1 MTLHARVVQIFLH
14 GWIVTS
20 FYEKFIDLSNCLHS
34 IQVICGRI
42 DLIKFIR
49 IGGCM
54 KLFTRIK
61 VSYLVICFVPL
72 LLMIISVYIISSVS
86 LNAIE
91 KQYGLSGSS
100 LEILYDPYKF
110 MKSVNSSIINEL
122 EASFEKQPYKLEDEA
137 YLDEINAL
145 LQENSAFL
153 IIKREGQV
161 VYSGNTEDIDLST
174 VYISSEGDR
183 DYYLMEDAS
192 LYVKQRSFTYT
203 DGSAGQIIIVTDIRS
218 LTPRIKLTA
227 IQTVVVI
234 VVILFLGATLLTVWL
249 YKSIV
254 KPIGEL
260 KLAAESIKNGALD
273 FSVESNTEDE
283 IGELFT
289 TFEEMRV
296 KMKEQLEVG
305 MQYEQ
310 ESKELMSNIS
320 HDLKTPITA
329 IKGYVEGIIDGVADT
344 PEKQDKYFRTIY
356 AKANDMQKM
365 IEELFLYSKL
375 DSNSETYSFAKVN
388 LNDYFEDCIEE
399 ISVDLEAKNIDLG
412 FFNYADKDVVII
424 ADPEKLK
431 RVITNIINNSAKY
444 IGDKKGIINIRI
456 REEAEFIQVE
466 IEDNGKGIAKKE
478 IPRIFERLYRTD
490 ASRNSA
496 QGGSGLG
503 LSIAKKIVEEHGGR
517 IWAASKEN
525 IGTCICFVIRKYEE
539 NKIYE

>member
-1 MTLHARVVQIFLH
+1 M
-14 GWIVTS
+14 
-20 FYEKFIDLSNCLHS
+20 
-34 IQVICGRI
+34 
-42 DLIKFIR
+42 
-49 IGGCM
+49 
-54 KLFTRIK
+54 
-61 VSYLVICFVPL
+61 ICFVPL
-72 LLMIISVYIISSVS
+72 LLMFISVYIISSVG

-91 KQYGLSGSS
+91 KQFGLSDST
-100 LEILYDPYKF
+100 LEIFYDPLKL
-110 MKSVNSSIINEL
+110 MESVNSSIIDEL
-122 EASFEKQPYKLEDEA
+122 ETSLEEQPYRLEDEG
-137 YLDEINAL
+137 YLDEVNARL
-145 LQENSAFL
+145 AENSAFL
-153 IIKREGQV
+153 MIKRGAEIL
-161 VYSGNTEDIDLST
+161 YSGSTEDIDLNEM
-174 VYISSEGDR
+174 YIASEGDR
-183 DYYLMEDAS
+183 NYYLMAGSS
-192 LYVKQRSFTYT
+192 LYVKQKDFTFT
-203 DGSAGQIIIVTDIRS
+203 DGSAGQIIIVTDVRS
-218 LTPRIKLTA
+218 LTPRIRLTL
-227 IQTVVVI
+227 IQTVIVI
-234 VVILFLGATLLTVWL
+234 VGILFIGTTLLTVWL

-260 KLAAESIKNGALD
+260 KLAAERMKNGDLD
-273 FSVESNTEDE
+273 FSVESEAEDE
-283 IGELFT
+283 IGDLFT

-296 KMKEQLEVG
+296 RMKEQIEVG
-305 MQYEQ
+305 MQYER

-329 IKGYVEGIIDGVADT
+329 IKGYVEGVLDGVADT
-344 PEKQDKYFRTIY
+344 PEKQEKYFRTIY
-356 AKANDMQKM
+356 SKANDMEKM

-375 DSNSETYSFAKVN
+375 DSNSETYSFARVN

-399 ISVDLEAKNIDLG
+399 ISVDLEERNIDLG

-456 REEAEFIQVE
+456 HEEAEFVQVE

-517 IWAASKEN
+517 IWATSKEN

-539 NKIYE
+539 NKTYE

>member
-1 MTLHARVVQIFLH
+1 M
-14 GWIVTS
+14 
-20 FYEKFIDLSNCLHS
+20 
-34 IQVICGRI
+34 
-42 DLIKFIR
+42 
-49 IGGCM
+49 
-54 KLFTRIK
+54 
-61 VSYLVICFVPL
+61 ICFVPL
-72 LLMIISVYIISSVS
+72 LLMIISVYIISSVG

-91 KQYGLSGSS
+91 KQFGLSDSS
-100 LEILYDPYKF
+100 LEVFYDPLKL
-110 MKSVNSSIINEL
+110 MESVNSSIINEL
-122 EASFEKQPYKLEDEA
+122 EISLENQPDKLEDEG
-137 YLDEINAL
+137 YLAEINAL
-145 LQENSAFL
+145 LEENSAFL
-153 IIKREGQV
+153 IIKRENQI
-161 VYSGNTEDIDLST
+161 VYSGNTQDIDLST
-174 VYISSEGDR
+174 VYIASEGDR
-183 DYYLMEDAS
+183 EYYLMEDVP
-192 LYVKQRSFTYT
+192 LFVKQRAFTFT
-203 DGSAGQIIIVTDIRS
+203 DGSAGQIIIVTDVGS
-218 LTPRIKLTA
+218 LTPRLKLTV
-227 IQTVVVI
+227 IQTVIVI
-234 VVILFLGATLLTVWL
+234 VGILFLGATLLTVWL
-249 YKSIV
+249 YRSIV

-260 KLAAESIKNGALD
+260 KLAAESIKNGDLD
-273 FSVESNTEDE
+273 FSVESDTEDE

-296 KMKEQLEVG
+296 RMKNQLEVG
-305 MQYEQ
+305 MQYER

-329 IKGYVEGIIDGVADT
+329 IKGYVEGVLDGVADT
-344 PEKQDKYFRTIY
+344 PEKQEKYFRTIY
-356 AKANDMQKM
+356 AKANDMEKM

-399 ISVDLEAKNIDLG
+399 ISVDLEAKHIDLG

-503 LSIAKKIVEEHGGR
+503 LSIAKKIIEEHGGR
-517 IWAASKEN
+517 IWATSKEN
-525 IGTCICFVIRKYEE
+525 TGTCICFVIRKYEE

>member
-1 MTLHARVVQIFLH
+1 
-14 GWIVTS
+14 
-20 FYEKFIDLSNCLHS
+20 
-34 IQVICGRI
+34 
-42 DLIKFIR
+42 
-49 IGGCM
+49 
-54 KLFTRIK
+54 
-61 VSYLVICFVPL
+61 
-72 LLMIISVYIISSVS
+72 MIISVYIISSAG

-91 KQYGLSGSS
+91 KQFGLSNSS
-100 LEILYDPYKF
+100 LEVFYDPLKL
-110 MKSVNSSIINEL
+110 MESVNFSIINDL
-122 EASFEKQPYKLEDEA
+122 ETSLEEQPYKLEDEI
-137 YLDEINAL
+137 YLNEINAL
-145 LQENSAFL
+145 LEKNSAFL
-153 IIKREGQV
+153 IIKKEGEV
-161 VYSGNTEDIDLST
+161 VYSGNTKDIDLNE
-174 VYISSEGDR
+174 VYIASEGDR
-183 DYYLMEDAS
+183 EYYLMGDS
-192 LYVKQRSFTYT
+192 PLYVKHRTFTFP
-203 DGSAGQIIIVTDIRS
+203 DGSQGQIIIVTDAAA

-227 IQTVVVI
+227 IQTVIVI
-234 VVILFLGATLLTVWL
+234 VTILFLGSTLLTVWL

-254 KPIGEL
+254 KPVGEL
-260 KLAAESIKNGALD
+260 KLAAERIKNGDLD
-273 FSVESNTEDE
+273 FSVESDTEDE

-289 TFEEMRV
+289 TFEDMRV
-296 KMKEQLEVG
+296 RMKEQLEVG
-305 MQYEQ
+305 MQYEL

-329 IKGYVEGIIDGVADT
+329 IKGYVEGILDGVADT

-356 AKANDMQKM
+356 AKANDMEKM

-399 ISVDLEAKNIDLG
+399 INVDLEAKNIDLG

-503 LSIAKKIVEEHGGR
+503 LSIAKKIIEEHGGR
-517 IWAASKEN
+517 IWATSKEN

-539 NKIYE
+539 SKIYE

>member
-1 MTLHARVVQIFLH
+1 
-14 GWIVTS
+14 
-20 FYEKFIDLSNCLHS
+20 
-34 IQVICGRI
+34 
-42 DLIKFIR
+42 
-49 IGGCM
+49 M

-72 LLMIISVYIISSVS
+72 LLMIISVYIISSAG

-91 KQYGLSGSS
+91 KQFGLSNSS
-100 LEILYDPYKF
+100 LEVFYDPLKL
-110 MKSVNSSIINEL
+110 MESVNFSIINDL
-122 EASFEKQPYKLEDEA
+122 ETSLEEQPYKLEDEI
-137 YLDEINAL
+137 YLNEINAL
-145 LQENSAFL
+145 LEKNSAFL
-153 IIKREGQV
+153 IIKKEGEV
-161 VYSGNTEDIDLST
+161 VYSGNTKDIDLNE
-174 VYISSEGDR
+174 VYIASEGDR
-183 DYYLMEDAS
+183 EYYLMGDS
-192 LYVKQRSFTYT
+192 PLYVKHRTFTFP
-203 DGSAGQIIIVTDIRS
+203 DGSQGQIIIVTDAAA

-227 IQTVVVI
+227 IQTVIVI
-234 VVILFLGATLLTVWL
+234 VTILFLGSTLLTVWL

-254 KPIGEL
+254 KPVGEL
-260 KLAAESIKNGALD
+260 KLAAERIKNGDLD
-273 FSVESNTEDE
+273 FSVESDTEDE

-289 TFEEMRV
+289 TFEDMRV
-296 KMKEQLEVG
+296 RMKEQLEVG
-305 MQYEQ
+305 MQYEL

-329 IKGYVEGIIDGVADT
+329 IKGYVEGILDGVADT

-356 AKANDMQKM
+356 AKANDMEKM

-399 ISVDLEAKNIDLG
+399 INVDLEAKNIDLG

-503 LSIAKKIVEEHGGR
+503 LSIAKKIIEEHGGR
-517 IWAASKEN
+517 IWATSKEN

-539 NKIYE
+539 SKIYE

>member
-1 MTLHARVVQIFLH
+1 
-14 GWIVTS
+14 
-20 FYEKFIDLSNCLHS
+20 
-34 IQVICGRI
+34 
-42 DLIKFIR
+42 
-49 IGGCM
+49 M

-72 LLMIISVYIISSVS
+72 LLMIISVYIISSAG

-91 KQYGLSGSS
+91 KQFGLSNSS
-100 LEILYDPYKF
+100 LEVFYDPLKL
-110 MKSVNSSIINEL
+110 MESVNFSIINDL
-122 EASFEKQPYKLEDEA
+122 ETSLEEQPYKLEDEI
-137 YLDEINAL
+137 YINEINAL
-145 LQENSAFL
+145 LEKNSAFL
-153 IIKREGQV
+153 IIKKEGEV
-161 VYSGNTEDIDLST
+161 VYSGNTKDIDLNE
-174 VYISSEGDR
+174 VYIASEGDR
-183 DYYLMEDAS
+183 EYYLMGDS
-192 LYVKQRSFTYT
+192 PLYVKQRTFTFP
-203 DGSAGQIIIVTDIRS
+203 DGSPGQIIIVTDAAA

-227 IQTVVVI
+227 IQTVIVI
-234 VVILFLGATLLTVWL
+234 VTILFLGSTLLTVWL

-254 KPIGEL
+254 KPVGEL
-260 KLAAESIKNGALD
+260 KLAAERIKNGDLD
-273 FSVESNTEDE
+273 FSVESDTEDE

-289 TFEEMRV
+289 TFEDMRV
-296 KMKEQLEVG
+296 RMKEQLEVG
-305 MQYEQ
+305 MQYEL

-329 IKGYVEGIIDGVADT
+329 IKGYVEGILDGVADT

-356 AKANDMQKM
+356 AKANDMEKM

-399 ISVDLEAKNIDLG
+399 INVDLEAKNIDLG

-503 LSIAKKIVEEHGGR
+503 LSIAKKIIEEHGGR
-517 IWAASKEN
+517 IWATSKEN

-539 NKIYE
+539 SKIYE

>member
-1 MTLHARVVQIFLH
+1 M
-14 GWIVTS
+14 
-20 FYEKFIDLSNCLHS
+20 
-34 IQVICGRI
+34 
-42 DLIKFIR
+42 
-49 IGGCM
+49 
-54 KLFTRIK
+54 
-61 VSYLVICFVPL
+61 ICFVPL
-72 LLMIISVYIISSVS
+72 LLMFISVYIISSVG

-91 KQYGLSGSS
+91 KQFGLSDST
-100 LEILYDPYKF
+100 LEIFYDPLKL
-110 MKSVNSSIINEL
+110 MESVNSSIIDEL
-122 EASFEKQPYKLEDEA
+122 ETSLEEQPYRLEDEV
-137 YLDEINAL
+137 YLDEVNARL
-145 LQENSAFL
+145 AENSAFL
-153 IIKREGQV
+153 MIKRGAEIL
-161 VYSGNTEDIDLST
+161 YSGSTEDIDLDEM
-174 VYISSEGDR
+174 YIASEGDR
-183 DYYLMEDAS
+183 NYYLMEGSS
-192 LYVKQRSFTYT
+192 LYVKQKDFTFT
-203 DGSAGQIIIVTDIRS
+203 DGSVGQIIIVTDVKS
-218 LTPRIKLTA
+218 LTPRIRLTL
-227 IQTVVVI
+227 IQTVIVI
-234 VVILFLGATLLTVWL
+234 VGIVFIGTTLLTVWL

-260 KLAAESIKNGALD
+260 KLAAERMKNGDLD
-273 FSVESNTEDE
+273 FSVESEAEDE

-296 KMKEQLEVG
+296 RMKEQIEVG
-305 MQYEQ
+305 MQYER

-329 IKGYVEGIIDGVADT
+329 IKGYVEGVLDGVADT
-344 PEKQDKYFRTIY
+344 PEKQEKYFRTIY
-356 AKANDMQKM
+356 SKANDMEKM

-375 DSNSETYSFAKVN
+375 DSNSETYSFARVN

-399 ISVDLEAKNIDLG
+399 ISVDLEERNIDLG
-412 FFNYADKDVVII
+412 FFNYADKDVLII

-456 REEAEFIQVE
+456 HEEAEFVQVE

-517 IWAASKEN
+517 IWATSKEN
-525 IGTCICFVIRKYEE
+525 IGTCICFVLRKYEE

>member
-1 MTLHARVVQIFLH
+1 M
-14 GWIVTS
+14 
-20 FYEKFIDLSNCLHS
+20 
-34 IQVICGRI
+34 
-42 DLIKFIR
+42 
-49 IGGCM
+49 
-54 KLFTRIK
+54 
-61 VSYLVICFVPL
+61 ICFVPL
-72 LLMIISVYIISSVS
+72 LLMFISVYIISSVG

-91 KQYGLSGSS
+91 KQFGLSDST
-100 LEILYDPYKF
+100 LEIFYDPLKL
-110 MKSVNSSIINEL
+110 MESVNSSIIDEL
-122 EASFEKQPYKLEDEA
+122 ETSLAEQPYRLEDEG
-137 YLDEINAL
+137 YLDEVNARL
-145 LQENSAFL
+145 AENSAFL
-153 IIKREGQV
+153 VIKRGAEIL
-161 VYSGNTEDIDLST
+161 YSGSTEDIDLDEM
-174 VYISSEGDR
+174 YIASEGDR
-183 DYYLMEDAS
+183 NYYLMEGSS
-192 LYVKQRSFTYT
+192 LYVKQKDFTFT
-203 DGSAGQIIIVTDIRS
+203 DGSAGQIIIVTDVRS
-218 LTPRIKLTA
+218 LTPRIRLTL
-227 IQTVVVI
+227 IQTVTVI
-234 VVILFLGATLLTVWL
+234 VGILFIGTTLLTVWL

-260 KLAAESIKNGALD
+260 KLAAERMKNGDLD
-273 FSVESNTEDE
+273 FSVESEAEDE

-296 KMKEQLEVG
+296 RMKEQIEVG
-305 MQYEQ
+305 MQYER

-329 IKGYVEGIIDGVADT
+329 IKGYVEGVLDGVADT
-344 PEKQDKYFRTIY
+344 PEKQEKYFRTIY
-356 AKANDMQKM
+356 SKANDMEKM

-375 DSNSETYSFAKVN
+375 DSNSETYSFARVN

-399 ISVDLEAKNIDLG
+399 ISVDLEERNIDLG

-456 REEAEFIQVE
+456 HEEAEFVQVE

-517 IWAASKEN
+517 IWATSKEN

-539 NKIYE
+539 NKTYE

>member
-1 MTLHARVVQIFLH
+1 
-14 GWIVTS
+14 
-20 FYEKFIDLSNCLHS
+20 
-34 IQVICGRI
+34 
-42 DLIKFIR
+42 
-49 IGGCM
+49 
-54 KLFTRIK
+54 
-61 VSYLVICFVPL
+61 
-72 LLMIISVYIISSVS
+72 MIISVYIISSAG

-91 KQYGLSGSS
+91 KQFGLSNSS
-100 LEILYDPYKF
+100 LEVFYDPLKL
-110 MKSVNSSIINEL
+110 MESVNFSIINDL
-122 EASFEKQPYKLEDEA
+122 ETSLEEQPYKLEDEI
-137 YLDEINAL
+137 YINEINAL
-145 LQENSAFL
+145 LEKNSAFL
-153 IIKREGQV
+153 IIKKEGEV
-161 VYSGNTEDIDLST
+161 VYSGNTKDIDLNE
-174 VYISSEGDR
+174 VYIASEGDR
-183 DYYLMEDAS
+183 EYYLMGDS
-192 LYVKQRSFTYT
+192 PLYVKQRTFTFP
-203 DGSAGQIIIVTDIRS
+203 DGSPGQIIIVTDAAA

-227 IQTVVVI
+227 IQTVIVI
-234 VVILFLGATLLTVWL
+234 VTILFLGSTLLTVWL

-254 KPIGEL
+254 KPVGEL
-260 KLAAESIKNGALD
+260 KLAAERIKNGDLD
-273 FSVESNTEDE
+273 FSVESDTEDE

-289 TFEEMRV
+289 TFEDMRV
-296 KMKEQLEVG
+296 RMKEQLEVG
-305 MQYEQ
+305 MQYEL

-329 IKGYVEGIIDGVADT
+329 IKGYVEGILDGVADT

-356 AKANDMQKM
+356 AKANDMEKM

-399 ISVDLEAKNIDLG
+399 INVDLEAKNIDLG

-503 LSIAKKIVEEHGGR
+503 LSIAKKIIEEHGGR
-517 IWAASKEN
+517 IWATSKEN

-539 NKIYE
+539 SKIYE